1 MKKLKVLIAG
11 AEPVCDLKIAAH
23 QWGCEVIVAADGKQA
38 CAALLAGHVDLC
50 ILDWDLPKMTG
61 LAACHW
67 IRSVELKRQPY
78 VVLLVEKNRPEQI
91 QAAYLAGANDFIAQ
105 PFKLEDLRFLIL
117 GFAQQDFSARGPVSR
132 SDQHGPAG
140 TLSTRL
146 DCRKNL
152 LTTIERNS
160 HLWPLRFYSFRYP
173 LNPNST
179 RALRSFS
186 RHRPR
191 INPIDPVASP
201 SRLPTS
207 A

>member
-67 IRSVELKRQPY
+67 IRSVELKTQPY

-117 GFAQQDFSARGPVSR
+117 GFAQRVSQQEVQSHDLINMDPLER
-132 SDQHGPAG
+132 YRRD
-140 TLSTRL
+140 
-146 DCRKNL
+146 
-152 LTTIERNS
+152 LTATKI
-160 HLWPLRFYSFRYP
+160 
-173 LNPNST
+173 
-179 RALRSFS
+179 FS
-186 RHRPR
+186 R
-191 INPIDPVASP
+191 
-201 SRLPTS
+201 L
-207 A
+207 